1 MPPHDCIFH
10 TCCAIVGAICV
21 FTVIPMDKSASRSR
35 TRSTL
40 RLLLRGSGWYFF
52 ICILSGTLLTVC
64 DLVIPQVIRVTVDSV
79 IGNAP
84 PALGGPAL
92 RILDLMGGAEGLRA
106 HMWRIAVFLGALGL
120 LGAMFRYLSGVT
132 NAMAGETLVKTARD
146 ALYHHIQRL
155 PWAWHSKNP
164 TGDIIQRCT
173 SDVERVKTFFQEQ
186 FVITF
191 RLVVTILLALAC
203 MLTMNAKL
211 SLVALVMLP
220 IVIAYSL
227 HFYNRIRDEFTECD
241 ENEGILSTI
250 AQENLTG
257 VRVVKAF
264 GRENF
269 ERERFEKQNVYY
281 TGLWVG
287 LLRDMSV
294 FWSVGDL
301 TSCLQ
306 IMLVVVFGTVLCV
319 RGEMT
324 GGEFISFAVYNA
336 MLIGPVRRLGRLI
349 SEMSK
354 MGVSLNRLGEVLSAE
369 PEQDVPDAV
378 TAPMDRDIRFEN
390 VSFRYSE
397 DQPEVLCGVSFTI
410 PAGKSF
416 GILGGTGSG
425 KSTLLALLCR
435 LYAPTEGEIL
445 VGDTPLARMRAKWV
459 RENVGVV
466 LQEPFLLSRSVEATI
481 GVCGAA
487 AEAVRA
493 AAVTACI
500 DGDISRFANGYETV
514 VGERGV
520 TLSGGQKQRIA
531 IARMLTKKTPV
542 IVFDDSLSAVDTE
555 TDERIRSALK
565 RDLEGTTTIIV
576 SHRITTLLDC
586 DSVLVLEKGQV
597 SQLGSPKDLLARE
610 GIFRRIFE
618 LQMAVGEED

>member
-1 MPPHDCIFH
+1 
-10 TCCAIVGAICV
+10 
-21 FTVIPMDKSASRSR
+21 MDKTASRSR
-35 TRSTL
+35 TRRTL

-155 PWAWHSKNP
+155 PWAWHSRNP

-466 LQEPFLLSRSVEATI
+466 LQEPFLFSRSVEENI
-481 GVCGAA
+481 GVCGAD

>member
-1 MPPHDCIFH
+1 
-10 TCCAIVGAICV
+10 
-21 FTVIPMDKSASRSR
+21 MDKTASRSR
-35 TRSTL
+35 TRRTL

-155 PWAWHSKNP
+155 PWAWHSRNP
-164 TGDIIQRCT
+164 TGDIIHRCT

-466 LQEPFLLSRSVEATI
+466 LQEPFLFSRSVEENI
-481 GVCGAA
+481 GVCGAD

>member
-1 MPPHDCIFH
+1 
-10 TCCAIVGAICV
+10 
-21 FTVIPMDKSASRSR
+21 MDKTASRSR
-35 TRSTL
+35 TRRTL

-84 PALGGPAL
+84 PALGGGAL
-92 RILDLMGGAEGLRA
+92 RILDLMGGVEGLRA
-106 HMWRIAVFLGALGL
+106 HMWRIAVFLGVLGL

-155 PWAWHSKNP
+155 PWAWHSRNP

-211 SLVALVMLP
+211 SLVALLMLP

-369 PEQDVPDAV
+369 PEQDVPDAL

-397 DQPEVLCGVSFTI
+397 DQPEVLRGVSFTI

-466 LQEPFLLSRSVEATI
+466 LQEPFLFSRSVEENI
-481 GVCGAA
+481 GVCGAD

-500 DGDISRFANGYETV
+500 DADISRFANGYETV

>member
-1 MPPHDCIFH
+1 M
-10 TCCAIVGAICV
+10 GAICA
-21 FTVIPMDKSASRSR
+21 FAVIPMDKSTSRSR

-84 PALGGPAL
+84 PALGGGAL
-92 RILDLMGGAEGLRA
+92 RVLDLMGGAEGLRA

-132 NAMAGETLVKTARD
+132 NALAGETLVKTARD

-191 RLVVTILLALAC
+191 RLVVTILLALVC

-241 ENEGILSTI
+241 ENEGVLSTI

-369 PEQDVPDAV
+369 PEQDVPDAL

-397 DQPEVLCGVSFTI
+397 DQPEVLRGVSFTI

-466 LQEPFLLSRSVEATI
+466 LQEPFLFSRSVEENI
-481 GVCGAA
+481 GVCGAD